1 VHPDGRV
8 FMCCPRYSGLRAIG
22 SVFKSKPEAIW
33 NSRMAR
39 RIRRG
44 ILDASFS
51 HCSHRE
57 CPEFVGRSLERRAD
71 AERDPEMGPL
81 IRAGAPALARGPAT
95 VKLCHDESCNLS
107 CPSCRKETIV
117 AGRARQAKLDRMLNA
132 FILPFLRDTRLLILS
147 GDGDPFASKL
157 YRDILQATAE
167 RLPAIKIGLHTNGV
181 LFDARAWADCRLEG
195 RVDQVEVS
203 IDAADPLTYALVRR
217 GGDFALLLRNLAFLG
232 EQRRQGKIR
241 YLILSF
247 VVQGTNIREMPAFV
261 ELGKRFGA
269 DRVRFA
275 LIRPWRRGLARGA
288 YGKAMIWDEAHP
300 DFDAFLGVL
309 RDPALADPIVWATDV
324 VPFIERARRPARSR
338 RAKADA
344 DRAPAQLAQR
354 VIRVRRTARPDC
366 RAGRN
371 RRGACRPSGPRRGG

>member
-1 VHPDGRV
+1 
-8 FMCCPRYSGLRAIG
+8 MCCPRYSGLRAIG

-51 HCSHRE
+51 LCSHRE
-57 CPEFVGRSLERRAD
+57 CPELVGRSLERRAD

-132 FILPFLRDTRLLILS
+132 FIL
-147 GDGDPFASKL
+147 
-157 YRDILQATAE
+157 QATAE
-167 RLPAIKIGLHTNGV
+167 RLPAMKIGLHTNGV

-217 GGDFALLLRNLAFLG
+217 GGDFARLLRNLAFLG

-371 RRGACRPSGPRRGG
+371 RHGACRLSAPRRGG

>member
-132 FILPFLRDTRLLILS
+132 FIL
-147 GDGDPFASKL
+147 
-157 YRDILQATAE
+157 QATAE
-167 RLPAIKIGLHTNGV
+167 RLPAMKIGLHTNGV

-217 GGDFALLLRNLAFLG
+217 GGDFARLLRNLAFLG
-232 EQRRQGKIR
+232 EQWRQGKMR

-247 VVQGTNIREMPAFV
+247 VVQGANFREMPAFV
-261 ELGKRFGA
+261 
-269 DRVRFA
+269 D
-275 LIRPWRRGLARGA
+275 LASA
-288 YGKAMIWDEAHP
+288 SAPTAC
-300 DFDAFLGVL
+300 A
-309 RDPALADPIVWATDV
+309 
-324 VPFIERARRPARSR
+324 SR
-338 RAKADA
+338 
-344 DRAPAQLAQR
+344 
-354 VIRVRRTARPDC
+354 
-366 RAGRN
+366 
-371 RRGACRPSGPRRGG
+371 